1 MTGKIFSKIIA
12 VPKPVPP
19 ASAATGDMIIA
30 VLRGGE
36 VTGSQAHISGLSYPS
51 CTQADCF
58 DLSVELTIQAAG
70 RNSGF
75 LYVHL

>member
-1 MTGKIFSKIIA
+1 MFSQIIP
-12 VPKPVPP
+12 VTKPVL
-19 ASAATGDMIIA
+19 ARAVIGDMIIA

-36 VTGSQAHISGLSYPS
+36 VTGSQAHISGSSYPS

-58 DLSVELTIQAAG
+58 DLGVELTIQAAG

>member
-1 MTGKIFSKIIA
+1 
-12 VPKPVPP
+12 
-19 ASAATGDMIIA
+19 MIIA